1 MNKKISIS
9 LAITVALLAMTVTF
23 SITMIVAM
31 RMFDNQVQSVQEK
44 ESMYGKLSEID
55 KFVRANYYGEINNDT
70 LYDTI
75 ASGYILG
82 LGDRYATYYTA
93 KAYTEL
99 QDMQNGKVM
108 GIGVDVVK
116 DASGAA
122 RITKVYADSPADQMG
137 MEVDGFITAI
147 DGTEVKGLTRDNVV
161 SRLRGESGTTVKLT
175 YLTPSNEEQT
185 LELTRAQYSTP
196 SVEYQLLAGNRGYI
210 KITAFN
216 NNTPSELSYAVS
228 QLLNTGAAGLV
239 LDVRNNSGDVL
250 NAAEQCVDLLCGEGT
265 VASAEYKDGTI
276 ETLYESDDNKVDVP
290 LVCLVNASTASGAEL
305 FAANLRDMNGAQIV
319 GVKTMG
325 KGMLQSEPEKLS
337 DGSAVVVTVAKLL
350 TSLGDSF
357 DGVGVVPDVES
368 ALTAD
373 EEQMSYALTVDTD
386 PQIQRA
392 LEVLSSMTGT
402 GTESGSSS
410 SQASSEASLES
421 SSQSQE
427 ESSDSETSE
436 EG

>member
-108 GIGVDVVK
+108 GIGVDVIK

-137 MEVDGFITAI
+137 MEVDGFITSI

-161 SRLRGESGTTVKLT
+161 SRLRGESGTTVELT

-239 LDVRNNSGDVL
+239 LDVRSNSGDVL
-250 NAAEQCVDLLCGEGT
+250 EAAEQCVDLLCGEGV

-276 ETLYESDDNKVDVP
+276 QTLYESDENEVDVP

-305 FAANLRDMNGAQIV
+305 FAANLRDMSGAQIV

-368 ALTAD
+368 TLTAD

-392 LEVLSSMTGT
+392 LEVLSSMTG
-402 GTESGSSS
+402 SGSEEDSAS
-410 SQASSEASLES
+410 SQATSEAG
-421 SSQSQE
+421 SQLQE
-427 ESSDSETSE
+427 ESTDSETSE

>member
-1 MNKKISIS
+1 MNKKISVS

-55 KFVRANYYGEINNDT
+55 KFVRANYYGEINDDT

-93 KAYTEL
+93 KAFTEL
-99 QDMQNGKVM
+99 QDMQNGKIM
-108 GIGVDVVK
+108 GIGVDVIK
-116 DASGAA
+116 DTSGAA

-137 MEVDGFITAI
+137 MEMDGFITAI
-147 DGTEVKGLTRDNVV
+147 DGVEVKGLTRDNVI
-161 SRLRGESGTTVKLT
+161 SRLRGEAGTTVKVT
-175 YLTPSNEEQT
+175 YLTPSNEEQE
-185 LELTRAQYSTP
+185 LEVTRAQYSTP

-228 QLLNTGAAGLV
+228 QLQNTGATGLV
-239 LDVRNNSGDVL
+239 LDVRNNSGDVIS
-250 NAAEQCVDLLCGEGT
+250 AAEQCIDILCGEGV

-276 ETLYESDDNKVDVP
+276 ETLYESDENQVSIP
-290 LVCLVNASTASGAEL
+290 LVCLVNGSTASGAEL
-305 FAANLRDMNGAQIV
+305 FAATLRDMNGAQIV

-325 KGMLQSEPEKLS
+325 KGMLQAEPEKLS
-337 DGSAVVVTVAKLL
+337 DGSAIVITVAKLL
-350 TSLGDSF
+350 TSQGDSF
-357 DGVGVVPDVES
+357 DGVGVTPDVES

-373 EEQMSYALTVDTD
+373 EEQMSYTLTVDTD
-386 PQIQRA
+386 PQIQRS
-392 LEVLSSMTGT
+392 LEVLSGMIGDETG
-402 GTESGSSS
+402 GSSS
-410 SQASSEASLES
+410 ESSSEASSETAD
-421 SSQSQE
+421 SQQTAE
-427 ESSDSETSE
+427 DDASETSE